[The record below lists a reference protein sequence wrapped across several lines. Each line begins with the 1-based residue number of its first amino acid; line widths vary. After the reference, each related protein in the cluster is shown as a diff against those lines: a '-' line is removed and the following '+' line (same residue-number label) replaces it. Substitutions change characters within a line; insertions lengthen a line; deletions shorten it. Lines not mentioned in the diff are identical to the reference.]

1 MSEAMNFA
9 RCSFGFR
16 HNPRYALGLLLV
28 FLVVFVGLGLDPTSR
43 SDWLLENFLTV
54 LALAWAIWWYR
65 RTPLSNLA
73 CTLLFVFGVLHEI
86 GAHYQ
91 YSEVPYET
99 WVAALCEDCSL
110 DALFGFQRNQF
121 DRLVHFLY
129 GLLITP
135 VAAEVIVSRV
145 RLRGFWLFVLPV
157 TFMMSHSLIYEL
169 IEWLA
174 ASVVAPEVGQAYL
187 GTQGDVWDAQ
197 KGHGAGDAGFPDRA
211 SLVAVV
217 PVAFCGRAN
226 PGVIAPTI
234 AAAWDSRIL
243 AAYRMQKKG
252 PALAGPC

>member
-135 VAAEVIVSRV
+135 VAAEMIVSRV

-197 KGHGAGDAGFPDRA
+197 KDRA
-211 SLVAVV
+211 LATLGSLIVH
-217 PVAFCGRAN
+217 PWWLWC
-226 PGVIAPTI
+226 
-234 AAAWDSRIL
+234 WSRS
-243 AAYRMQKKG
+243 
-252 PALAGPC
+252 AGAQTPE

>member
-197 KGHGAGDAGFPDRA
+197 KD
-211 SLVAVV
+211 
-217 PVAFCGRAN
+217 
-226 PGVIAPTI
+226 
-234 AAAWDSRIL
+234 
-243 AAYRMQKKG
+243 M
-252 PALAGPC
+252 ALATLGSLIVHPWWLRCRSRSAGAQTPE

>member
-16 HNPRYALGLLLV
+16 HNPRYALGLLLF

-197 KGHGAGDAGFPDRA
+197 KD
-211 SLVAVV
+211 
-217 PVAFCGRAN
+217 
-226 PGVIAPTI
+226 
-234 AAAWDSRIL
+234 
-243 AAYRMQKKG
+243 M
-252 PALAGPC
+252 ALATLGSLIVHPWWLWCWSRSAGAQTPE

>member
-187 GTQGDVWDAQ
+187 GT
-197 KGHGAGDAGFPDRA
+197 
-211 SLVAVV
+211 
-217 PVAFCGRAN
+217 
-226 PGVIAPTI
+226 
-234 AAAWDSRIL
+234 
-243 AAYRMQKKG
+243 
-252 PALAGPC
+252 

>member
-197 KGHGAGDAGFPDRA
+197 KD
-211 SLVAVV
+211 
-217 PVAFCGRAN
+217 
-226 PGVIAPTI
+226 
-234 AAAWDSRIL
+234 
-243 AAYRMQKKG
+243 M
-252 PALAGPC
+252 ALATLGSLIVHPWWLWCRSRSAGAQTPE

>member
-197 KGHGAGDAGFPDRA
+197 KDMSLATLGSLIVHPWWLRCRSRSAGAQTPE
-211 SLVAVV
+211 
-217 PVAFCGRAN
+217 
-226 PGVIAPTI
+226 
-234 AAAWDSRIL
+234 
-243 AAYRMQKKG
+243 
-252 PALAGPC
+252 